1 MLSLFALLVH
11 YLPLAMGHYDICKS
25 WVTSDDGPSWEYYA
39 CQPKPIIMKEYA
51 IVRVDPP
58 GITCG
63 DPAEY
68 FCTHEN
74 PYLCSDECDASTPDL
89 AHPPSLMVDK
99 DEEGLATY
107 WQSVTWKR
115 YPEPLVANI
124 TLSWNKTIE
133 LTDDIVVTFEYGRPT
148 AMMLEKSLDY
158 GRTWHPYQYYADDC
172 IEAFGMTPKKVINL
186 IASNVTR
193 VLCTEDYSRWA
204 GSKKEKNVLFEVLE
218 RFAIFAGPDLRK
230 MENLYTRME
239 SAKGL
244 KDFFTLTDLRLRLL
258 RPALGGTYVQ
268 RDNLRKYFYAISN
281 IEVTAR
287 CKCNLHANACNFR
300 EGALQCECEHN
311 TTGQDC
317 GRCKKSFRNR
327 SWRAGSYTPMPHGSP
342 NSCAAS
348 GSALGMDAELHTS
361 DPIRVLTGEHKAV
374 DPDHHTSLLTHVS
387 EAEHKAVD
395 PDLLTLHLIH
405 GPEAE
410 HTPVDQSHHM
420 SHHTPVLDTKQGAV
434 EPELHT
440 SHHTHILEIEH
451 KAVDPDHHH
460 TSHPTHVSEAE
471 HKAVDPDLQTSPHT
485 HVPENKDKSV
495 DADRHTSLISPAL
508 KKEHKAVDPELPTL
522 HHTHVLKTERKSD
535 LSPVDTSS
543 SVVAPLPIDSAPSR
557 TFHEHL
563 EAPRISPTP
572 PVLETKLQRQETP
585 EKIRAAPP
593 IHRELPQMPSSGKKH
608 TKAATTKSFIAHK
621 PTPAYV
627 TDALDKNSDCEC
639 YGHSNR
645 CSFIDFLN
653 VVTCVSCKHNTRGQH
668 CQHCR
673 LGFYRNVSAELDDEN
688 VCIQCNCNQQGS
700 EHERCNETGDC
711 VCRPGATGTKCD
723 ECLPDYHWR
732 QGCHPNVCDDVLLIC
747 QNGGT
752 CQHSQ
757 RCICPTGFKGSLCQ
771 DAKCD
776 STHRNCDSASNTLV
790 FSVLLLICAL
800 LLSLEGI

>member
-1 MLSLFALLVH
+1 MLPLFALLAH
-11 YLPLAMGHYDICKS
+11 YLPLALGHYDICKS

-39 CQPKPIIMKEYA
+39 CQPKPMVMKEYA
-51 IVRVDPP
+51 IIKVDPP

-89 AHPPSLMVDK
+89 AHPPSHMVDK
-99 DEEGLATY
+99 DEEGMATY

-172 IEAFGMTPKKVINL
+172 IEAFGMNPKKVVNL
-186 IASNVTR
+186 NASNVTR

-204 GSKKEKNVLFEVLE
+204 GSKKEKNVLFEVRE

-244 KDFFTLTDLRLRLL
+244 KDFFTFTDLRLRLL

-287 CKCNLHANACNFR
+287 CKCNLHSNACNFR

-327 SWRAGSYTPMPHGSP
+327 SWRSGSYTPIPHGSP
-342 NSCAAS
+342 NSFSETARPEVTTARP
-348 GSALGMDAELHTS
+348 AQTTELTTTQ
-361 DPIRVLTGEHKAV
+361 V
-374 DPDHHTSLLTHVS
+374 
-387 EAEHKAVD
+387 
-395 PDLLTLHLIH
+395 TL
-405 GPEAE
+405 
-410 HTPVDQSHHM
+410 
-420 SHHTPVLDTKQGAV
+420 VLDTTQ
-434 EPELHT
+434 
-440 SHHTHILEIEH
+440 
-451 KAVDPDHHH
+451 VDPG
-460 TSHPTHVSEAE
+460 V
-471 HKAVDPDLQTSPHT
+471 QTSAST
-485 HVPENKDKSV
+485 Y
-495 DADRHTSLISPAL
+495 I
-508 KKEHKAVDPELPTL
+508 
-522 HHTHVLKTERKSD
+522 LKTEKKEDFS
-535 LSPVDTSS
+535 SVDTSS
-543 SVVAPLPIDSAPSR
+543 SVAAPLQVGSPPSR
-557 TFHEHL
+557 KFYHHT
-563 EAPRISPTP
+563 EAPESSPTP
-572 PVLETKLQRQETP
+572 PVLEPKVQLQEIP

-593 IHRELPQMPSSGKKH
+593 THRAPPLTTSTGKKH
-608 TKAATTKSFIAHK
+608 SKSASSKTFIAPE

-627 TDALDKNSDCEC
+627 IDALVKNPKDCEC
-639 YGHSNR
+639 YGHSSR

-723 ECLPDYHWR
+723 ECYLGYHWR
-732 QGCHPNVCDDVLLIC
+732 QGCQPNVCDDELLIC

-752 CQHSQ
+752 CHQGQ
-757 RCICPTGFKGSLCQ
+757 RCICPSGFKGALCQ

-776 STHRNCDSASNTLV
+776 STHRNCDSASSTMV
-790 FSVLLLICAL
+790 ISVLLLVCTL

>member
-1 MLSLFALLVH
+1 MLLGQLRSRRTPPSAPAAMLPLAVFFLH
-11 YLPLAMGHYDICKS
+11 YLPMALGHYDICKS

-39 CQPKPIIMKEYA
+39 CQPKPMVMKEYA
-51 IVRVDPP
+51 IVKVDPP

-124 TLSWNKTIE
+124 TMSWNKTIE

-172 IEAFGMTPKKVINL
+172 IEAFGMTPKKVVNL
-186 IASNVTR
+186 IASNVSR
-193 VLCTEDYSRWA
+193 VLCTEEYSRWA
-204 GSKKEKNVLFEVLE
+204 GSKKEKNVVFEVRD

-281 IEVTAR
+281 IEVSAR

-327 SWRAGSYTPMPHGSP
+327 SWRSGSYTPLPHGSP
-342 NSCAAS
+342 NSF
-348 GSALGMDAELHTS
+348 S
-361 DPIRVLTGEHKAV
+361 DTARPEVTTARYVLTTDLKTSPTTLLSITTTEDPV
-374 DPDHHTSLLTHVS
+374 DLTLDVARIE
-387 EAEHKAVD
+387 EAEEKA
-395 PDLLTLHLIH
+395 
-405 GPEAE
+405 
-410 HTPVDQSHHM
+410 
-420 SHHTPVLDTKQGAV
+420 
-434 EPELHT
+434 
-440 SHHTHILEIEH
+440 
-451 KAVDPDHHH
+451 
-460 TSHPTHVSEAE
+460 
-471 HKAVDPDLQTSPHT
+471 
-485 HVPENKDKSV
+485 
-495 DADRHTSLISPAL
+495 
-508 KKEHKAVDPELPTL
+508 
-522 HHTHVLKTERKSD
+522 
-535 LSPVDTSS
+535 
-543 SVVAPLPIDSAPSR
+543 APW
-557 TFHEHL
+557 
-563 EAPRISPTP
+563 ISPTP
-572 PVLETKLQRQETP
+572 PLLEPKLQRQEHP
-585 EKIRAAPP
+585 ERMRANPP
-593 IHRELPQMPSSGKKH
+593 IPKEPPIPAKKHLKTASSKVLAHRE
-608 TKAATTKSFIAHK
+608 

-627 TDALDKNSDCEC
+627 TDPFKSPKDCEC
-639 YGHSNR
+639 YGHSSR

-673 LGFYRNVSAELDDEN
+673 LGFYRNVSAELEDEN
-688 VCIQCNCNQQGS
+688 VCIQCNCNQHGS

-711 VCRPGATGTKCD
+711 VCRKGATGTKCD
-723 ECLPDYHWR
+723 ECLLGFHWR
-732 QGCHPNVCDDVLLIC
+732 QGCHPNVCDDELLIC

-752 CQHSQ
+752 CHQGQ
-757 RCICPTGFKGSLCQ
+757 RCICPSGFKGALCQ

-776 STHRNCDSASNTLV
+776 STHRNCDSASSSLM
-790 FSVLLLICAL
+790 FSSLLLVCTI
-800 LLSLEGI
+800 LLSMEDI

>member
-1 MLSLFALLVH
+1 MLPLFALLVH
-11 YLPLAMGHYDICKS
+11 YLPLGLGHYDICKS

-39 CQPKPIIMKEYA
+39 CQPKSMVMKEYA
-51 IVRVDPP
+51 IIKVHPQ

-63 DPAEY
+63 DPAEF

-74 PYLCSDECDASTPDL
+74 PYLCSDECDAFTPDL

-124 TLSWNKTIE
+124 TLSWNKSIE

-172 IEAFGMTPKKVINL
+172 IEAFGMTPKKVVNL

-193 VLCTEDYSRWA
+193 VLCTEEYSRWA
-204 GSKKEKNVLFEVLE
+204 GSKKEKNVLFEVRE

-287 CKCNLHANACNFR
+287 CKCNLHSNACNFR
-300 EGALQCECEHN
+300 DGALQCECEHN

-327 SWRAGSYTPMPHGSP
+327 SWRSGSYTPIPHGSP
-342 NSCAAS
+342 NACAAS
-348 GSALGMDAELHTS
+348 GSALG
-361 DPIRVLTGEHKAV
+361 
-374 DPDHHTSLLTHVS
+374 
-387 EAEHKAVD
+387 
-395 PDLLTLHLIH
+395 
-405 GPEAE
+405 
-410 HTPVDQSHHM
+410 
-420 SHHTPVLDTKQGAV
+420 
-434 EPELHT
+434 
-440 SHHTHILEIEH
+440 
-451 KAVDPDHHH
+451 
-460 TSHPTHVSEAE
+460 
-471 HKAVDPDLQTSPHT
+471 
-485 HVPENKDKSV
+485 N
-495 DADRHTSLISPAL
+495 
-508 KKEHKAVDPELPTL
+508 
-522 HHTHVLKTERKSD
+522 
-535 LSPVDTSS
+535 
-543 SVVAPLPIDSAPSR
+543 
-557 TFHEHL
+557 
-563 EAPRISPTP
+563 
-572 PVLETKLQRQETP
+572 
-585 EKIRAAPP
+585 
-593 IHRELPQMPSSGKKH
+593 
-608 TKAATTKSFIAHK
+608 
-621 PTPAYV
+621 
-627 TDALDKNSDCEC
+627 CEC
-639 YGHSNR
+639 YGHSSR

-688 VCIQCNCNQQGS
+688 VCIQCNCNQHGS

-723 ECLPDYHWR
+723 ECLLGYHWK
-732 QGCHPNVCDDVLLIC
+732 QGCHPNVCDDELLIC

-752 CQHSQ
+752 CHQGQ
-757 RCICPTGFKGSLCQ
+757 RCICPSGFKGALCQ

-776 STHRNCDSASNTLV
+776 STHRNCDSASSTMV
-790 FSVLLLICAL
+790 ISVLLLICTL